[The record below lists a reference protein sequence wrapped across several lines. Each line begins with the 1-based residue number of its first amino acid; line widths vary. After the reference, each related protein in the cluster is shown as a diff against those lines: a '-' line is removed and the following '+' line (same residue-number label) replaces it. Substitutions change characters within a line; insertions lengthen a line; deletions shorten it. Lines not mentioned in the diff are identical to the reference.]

1 MLALSTGLT
10 MAQVTFSEPRSQPT
24 RGAVLMALAVLM
36 FASMDVLT
44 KHMTLIYAVPLV
56 VFMRYAGNLVALVAV
71 FGPVHGR
78 NLIRVQRPWL
88 VVLRGMCLATSSLC
102 AALAFHLMPMAEA
115 IAILFL
121 APFGVMLLAG
131 PILGEK
137 IGPAHWMAAFAG
149 LAGVLL
155 VVRPG
160 SGLDPVGVTFAL
172 TGAGCGIVY
181 NMLSRSLARSET
193 THAMLFWT
201 ALIGTVVFGAA
212 LPWTWPS
219 VTPSLTDF
227 ALFATIGVL
236 ATLGHFLFT
245 QAFRVAPASVIA
257 PVNYL
262 QLVWEGLLGWL
273 VFGNVPDA
281 IGLGGMALIAVGG
294 ISAAAWPMI
303 AGLLPVR
310 SAAKTGIAAA
320 VA

>member
-137 IGPAHWMAAFAG
+137 IGPAHWCPAGRAAGQRA
-149 LAGVLL
+149 
-155 VVRPG
+155 
-160 SGLDPVGVTFAL
+160 
-172 TGAGCGIVY
+172 
-181 NMLSRSLARSET
+181 
-193 THAMLFWT
+193 
-201 ALIGTVVFGAA
+201 
-212 LPWTWPS
+212 
-219 VTPSLTDF
+219 
-227 ALFATIGVL
+227 
-236 ATLGHFLFT
+236 
-245 QAFRVAPASVIA
+245 
-257 PVNYL
+257 
-262 QLVWEGLLGWL
+262 
-273 VFGNVPDA
+273 
-281 IGLGGMALIAVGG
+281 
-294 ISAAAWPMI
+294 
-303 AGLLPVR
+303 
-310 SAAKTGIAAA
+310 
-320 VA
+320 